1 MTHRAGRVLRIIARL
16 NVGGPSWHVMILDEG
31 LRQHGWDC
39 WLVHGQV
46 GPGEASLDQAAVARG
61 AQPIIVHELG
71 RRIRP
76 WSDIVALWRMLATI
90 RRIQPDIVHTHTA
103 KAGALGRL
111 AAAMYNATRRR
122 RHRCLVVHT
131 FHGHVLEGYF
141 GRVGNWAVR
150 QAERALARISDRIV
164 TISPRQRDD
173 IVIKY
178 RIARAAQTVV
188 VPLGL
193 ELETLSGLPTPASA
207 RQALGLPLDAIVIG
221 MIGRLVPV
229 KRPLTLIDA
238 FATVAARFPAARLL
252 VVGDGELRPDSEAEV
267 RRRGLSDRVIFTGW
281 RHDLRDVYAAVDIV
295 ALASRNEGT
304 PVALIE
310 ALAAGRAVVATD
322 VGGVPDVITHG
333 VTGILAPADDVAALA
348 EALSTM
354 IARPADRARLGAAGR
369 EQVLERY
376 RPGRLVADIQSLY
389 REGLEAK
396 RGVPIPWRA
405 Q

>member
-1 MTHRAGRVLRIIARL
+1 MTQQSGRVVRIIARL

-39 WLVHGQV
+39 WLVHGPV
-46 GPGEASLDQAAVARG
+46 GSDEASLDDVAAARG
-61 AQPIIVHELG
+61 VRSHIIQELG
-71 RRIRP
+71 RRVRP
-76 WSDIVALWRMLATI
+76 WSDIVALCRVFAAI
-90 RRIQPDIVHTHTA
+90 RRIQPDVVHTHTA

-131 FHGHVLEGYF
+131 FHGHVLDGYF

-173 IVIKY
+173 IVTKY
-178 RIARAAQTVV
+178 RIARADQTIV

-193 ELETLSGLPTPASA
+193 ELDALTELPTPASA
-207 RQALGLPLDAIVIG
+207 RQGLGLPLDAIVIG
-221 MIGRLVPV
+221 MIGRLAPV
-229 KRPLTLIDA
+229 KQPLTLIDA
-238 FATVAARFPAARLL
+238 FATVAARFPNARLL
-252 VVGDGELRPDSEAEV
+252 VVGDGELRSDSEADV
-267 RRRGLSDRVIFTGW
+267 RRRGLSGRVIFTGW

-333 VTGILAPADDVAALA
+333 VTGILTPADNVAALA
-348 EALSTM
+348 EALSTL
-354 IARPADRARLGAAGR
+354 IARPDDRARLGAAGR
-369 EQVLERY
+369 ERVLDRY

-389 REGLEAK
+389 HEGLEAK
-396 RGVPIPWRA
+396 RGVPIPWTA

>member
-1 MTHRAGRVLRIIARL
+1 MPEPLRLLRIIARL
-16 NVGGPSWHVMILDEG
+16 NIGGPSRHVMILDEG
-31 LRQHGWDC
+31 LRQRGWDC
-39 WLVHGQV
+39 WLVHGQL
-46 GPGEASLDQAAVARG
+46 GPGEAGLDQTAVARG
-61 AQPIIVHELG
+61 AQPVIVHELG

-90 RRIQPDIVHTHTA
+90 RHIEPDVVHTHTA

-131 FHGHVLEGYF
+131 FHGHVLDGYF

-178 RIARAAQTVV
+178 RIARADQTVV

-193 ELETLSGLPTPASA
+193 ELEILSGLPTPASA

-229 KRPLTLIDA
+229 KQPLTLIDA
-238 FATVAARFPAARLL
+238 FATVAARFPTARLL
-252 VVGDGELRPDSEAEV
+252 VVGDGELRPDSEADV

-354 IARPADRARLGAAGR
+354 VARPDERARLGGAGR
-369 EQVLERY
+369 DQVLDRY
-376 RPGRLVADIQSLY
+376 RPSRLVADIQSLY

-396 RGVPIPWRA
+396 RGAPIPWRA

>member
-1 MTHRAGRVLRIIARL
+1 MPEPLRLLRIIARL
-16 NVGGPSWHVMILDEG
+16 NIGGPSWHVMILDEG
-31 LRQHGWDC
+31 LRERGWDC

-46 GPGEASLDQAAVARG
+46 ESNEASLDETAASRG
-61 AQPIIVHELG
+61 VHSILVQELG

-76 WSDIVALWRMLATI
+76 WSDVVALCRLFAAI
-90 RRIQPDIVHTHTA
+90 QRIQPDVVHTHTA

-111 AAAMYNATRRR
+111 AAVMYNATRRPQ
-122 RHRCLVVHT
+122 HRCLVVHT
-131 FHGHVLEGYF
+131 FHGHVLDGYF

-150 QAERALARISDRIV
+150 LAERALARISDRIV
-164 TISPRQRDD
+164 AISPRQRDD
-173 IVIKY
+173 IVLKY
-178 RIARAAQTVV
+178 RVARADQTVV

-193 ELETLSGLPTPASA
+193 ELDALRELATPASA
-207 RQALGLPLDAIVIG
+207 RQRLGLPLDAIVIG
-221 MIGRLVPV
+221 MIGRLTPV
-229 KRPLTLIDA
+229 KQPLTLIDA
-238 FATVAARFPAARLL
+238 FATVAARFPGARLL
-252 VVGDGELRPDSEAEV
+252 VVGDGELRPECEADV

-322 VGGVPDVITHG
+322 VGGVADVITDG
-333 VTGILAPADDVAALA
+333 VTGILARADNVAAFA
-348 EALSTM
+348 EALSTL
-354 IARPADRARLGAAGR
+354 IARPDDRARLGAAGR
-369 EQVLERY
+369 ERVVERY
-376 RPGRLVADIQSLY
+376 RPSRLVADIQSLY

-396 RGVPIPWRA
+396 RGMAILGRA

>member
-1 MTHRAGRVLRIIARL
+1 MPEPLRVLRIIARL
-16 NVGGPSWHVMILDEG
+16 NIGGPSWHVMILDEG
-31 LRQHGWDC
+31 LRQRGWDC
-39 WLVHGQV
+39 WLVHGHV
-46 GPGEASLDQAAVARG
+46 SPGEASLDQTAVARG
-61 AQPIIVHELG
+61 AQPVIVQELG

-76 WSDIVALWRMLATI
+76 WSDIVALGRMLATI

-131 FHGHVLEGYF
+131 FHGHVLDGYF

-178 RIARAAQTVV
+178 RIARADQTVV

-193 ELETLSGLPTPASA
+193 ELDALSGLPTPASA
-207 RQALGLPLDAIVIG
+207 RQGLGLHLDAVVIG

-229 KRPLTLIDA
+229 KRPLALIDA

-252 VVGDGELRPDSEAEV
+252 VVGDGELRQDSEADV

-310 ALAAGRAVVATD
+310 ALAAGRAVVSTD

-333 VTGILAPADDVAALA
+333 VTGILTPADNVAALA
-348 EALSTM
+348 EALSALV
-354 IARPADRARLGAAGR
+354 ARPDDRARLGAAGR
-369 EQVLERY
+369 ERVLDRY

-396 RGVPIPWRA
+396 RGVPILWQA